1 MLGRHGTHRATRLD
15 VAIVVV
21 LTVYGQLE
29 AWGAPHAETSVAG
42 PPALNAAAFL
52 IAATALLWRRR
63 APVTVLLIEA
73 ANLAALSVLAGGSEA
88 LGLFVPL
95 LVSVYSAAR
104 YAASPWHALPALVG
118 MAGALLLHDLRD
130 PQVDQTADVVV
141 FWIVLAAAW
150 PVGAAIRRWSDRNE
164 LLAAEVAAREARA
177 RTEERARIARELH
190 DVVSHSLGVMLVQAE
205 AADALAEPG
214 DARVR
219 ERLGRIRSS
228 GRDALG
234 DMRRVLGLLHEDD
247 AELDAEP
254 QPGTALLPDLLE
266 RVRAAG
272 LQVEL
277 RVDGDPPSL
286 SPSADL
292 ALYRIVQE
300 GLTNTLKHAHASRV
314 DVEIRYADDAVE
326 VALADDGRGRPADSR
341 GGHGLVGMRERV
353 ALYGGAV
360 RAGNR
365 AGGGFE
371 VHARLPLPL

>member
-1 MLGRHGTHRATRLD
+1 MPGRRGTYQAVRLD

-21 LTVYGQLE
+21 LAVYGQLE
-29 AWGAPHAETSVAG
+29 AWSAPYAETAIAG
-42 PPALNAAAFL
+42 PPVLNAAAFL
-52 IAATALLWRRR
+52 VASTALLWRRP
-63 APVTVLLIEA
+63 APLTVLLVEA

-104 YAASPWHALPALVG
+104 YAETPWRALPALVVV
-118 MAGALLLHDLRD
+118 AGALLLHDVRD
-130 PQVDQTADVVV
+130 PRVDQADDVVV
-141 FWIVLAAAW
+141 FWLVLAAAW

-164 LLAAEVAAREARA
+164 LLAADVAAREVRA

-234 DMRRVLGLLHEDD
+234 DMRRVFGLLRDDD
-247 AELDAEP
+247 AEPDAEP

-266 RVRAAG
+266 RVRATG

-277 RVDGDPPSL
+277 RLDGDPPPL
-286 SPSADL
+286 SASADL

-314 DVEIRYADDAVE
+314 EVEIHYTDDAVE
-326 VALADDGRGRPADSR
+326 VALADDGRGRPANAH

-371 VHARLPLPL
+371 VHARLPLPR

>member
-1 MLGRHGTHRATRLD
+1 VANVPGAGRPG
-15 VAIVVV
+15 
-21 LTVYGQLE
+21 
-29 AWGAPHAETSVAG
+29 
-42 PPALNAAAFL
+42 
-52 IAATALLWRRR
+52 
-63 APVTVLLIEA
+63 
-73 ANLAALSVLAGGSEA
+73 
-88 LGLFVPL
+88 
-95 LVSVYSAAR
+95 
-104 YAASPWHALPALVG
+104 
-118 MAGALLLHDLRD
+118 GALLLHDLRD
-130 PQVDQTADVVV
+130 PQVDQAEDVVV
-141 FWIVLAAAW
+141 FWLILAAAW
-150 PVGAAIRRWSDRNE
+150 PIGAAIRRWSDRTE
-164 LLAAEVAAREARA
+164 LLAAEAAAREAQA

-219 ERLGRIRSS
+219 ERLERIRSS

-234 DMRRVLGLLHEDD
+234 DMRRVFGLLRDDD
-247 AELDAEP
+247 ADVDAEP
-254 QPGTALLPDLLE
+254 QPGTARLPELVE
-266 RVRAAG
+266 RVRTTG

-277 RVDGDPPSL
+277 RLDGDPPPL

-314 DVEIRYADDAVE
+314 DLRIRYTDDAVE

-341 GGHGLVGMRERV
+341 DGHGLVGMHERA

-365 AGGGFE
+365 DGGGFE
-371 VHARLPLPL
+371 VHARLPLPR